1 MSILDRI
8 STVVKSNLNNL
19 LSSAEDPGKLVN
31 QAIVDMEESLR
42 DGKKELI
49 SIMAEERVISN
60 RVGDKSTEAEE
71 WEKKAMLALRA
82 NDEGLARA
90 ALERKQR
97 SMTEKAALEAQLRQH
112 RTYIDEMRMN
122 LDLCEKKLQDAKLKK
137 DSIIARA
144 KSTGTGGYSRPSGL
158 GSSEAFENFE
168 RQSNQ
173 IDRMDAE
180 AAAQAEIGAALG
192 DPKHD
197 EVERRFRDLERSSSS
212 PAVEDEL
219 AALKAKLGK

>member
-8 STVVKSNLNNL
+8 STVVKSNLNSL
-19 LSSAEDPGKLVN
+19 LSTAEDPAKLVN

-49 SIMAEERVISN
+49 GIMAEERVVGK
-60 RVGDKSTEAEE
+60 RVEEKGAEADE
-71 WEKKAMLALRA
+71 WERKAMLALKA
-82 NDEGLARA
+82 SDEALARA

-97 SMTEKAALEAQLRQH
+97 ALTEKASLEATLKEH
-112 RTYIDEMRMN
+112 RRYIDDMRMN

-137 DSIIARA
+137 DSVIARA
-144 KSTGTGGYSRPSGL
+144 KAQGAGGYAKPSGL
-158 GSSEAFENFE
+158 ASSEAFETFD
-168 RQSNQ
+168 RHAAQ
-173 IDRMDAE
+173 IERMDAE
-180 AAAQAEIGAALG
+180 AAAQEEVGAALK
-192 DPKHD
+192 DPKAD
-197 EVERRFRDLERSSSS
+197 DVERRFRELERSGAN